1 VNLYD
6 GSAFS
11 DVREFHVNVPANHA
25 PAVTVADFAATR
37 GQVVAAS
44 SLFTAIDADNDPLL
58 YGLRDNNA
66 DPMSGYF
73 TVNGMVQA
81 ANQTFVL
88 TAAQLA
94 QTTFTAGERSDNL
107 LVNVYDGL
115 AFSDVKAFNVNVT
128 NNAPDGDALTFF
140 L

>member
-1 VNLYD
+1 MR
-6 GSAFS
+6 SHE
-11 DVREFHVNVPANHA
+11 R
-25 PAVTVADFAATR
+25 
-37 GQVVAAS
+37 
-44 SLFTAIDADNDPLL
+44 
-58 YGLRDNNA
+58 
-66 DPMSGYF
+66 YF

-94 QTTFTAGERSDNL
+94 QTTFTAARVRQSARD
-107 LVNVYDGL
+107 VYDGL

-140 L
+140 YDNVPGLASGLFRFLSGLARDGADVAQLES

>member
-1 VNLYD
+1 
-6 GSAFS
+6 
-11 DVREFHVNVPANHA
+11 
-25 PAVTVADFAATR
+25 
-37 GQVVAAS
+37 
-44 SLFTAIDADNDPLL
+44 
-58 YGLRDNNA
+58 
-66 DPMSGYF
+66 
-73 TVNGMVQA
+73 MVQA